1 MKKKKSRFREFFEI
15 LAVACVL
22 AFSVKIF
29 VLFPTTVQGAS
40 MGPTLRDGDKVII
53 NKLAKRFESYER
65 EDIIV
70 VKTDNFYVKR
80 VIGLPGDVIEM
91 KNDQLYVNHQLQNE
105 PYLDKNKK
113 HAKQLL
119 INLTEDF
126 GPITIPKNK
135 IFVMGD
141 NRLVSRDSRNGLGL
155 IQKKEV
161 LGTLT
166 AIYYPFNH
174 MKIVN

>member
-1 MKKKKSRFREFFEI
+1 MKKKNRFREFFEI
-15 LAVACVL
+15 LAIACLLVFL
-22 AFSVKIF
+22 AKIF
-29 VLFPTTVQGAS
+29 VFFPTTVQGAS
-40 MGPTLRDGDKVII
+40 MRPALQDRDKVII
-53 NKLAKRFESYER
+53 NKLAKRFESYKR

-80 VIGLPGDVIEM
+80 IIGLPGDVIEM
-91 KNDQLYVNHQLQNE
+91 KNDQLYVNHQVQSE
-105 PYLDKNKK
+105 PYLEKNKK
-113 HAKQLL
+113 QAKQLL

-141 NRLVSRDSRNGLGL
+141 NRLISRDSRNGLGL
-155 IQKKEV
+155 IDRTEV

-166 AIYYPFNH
+166 AIYYPFEH